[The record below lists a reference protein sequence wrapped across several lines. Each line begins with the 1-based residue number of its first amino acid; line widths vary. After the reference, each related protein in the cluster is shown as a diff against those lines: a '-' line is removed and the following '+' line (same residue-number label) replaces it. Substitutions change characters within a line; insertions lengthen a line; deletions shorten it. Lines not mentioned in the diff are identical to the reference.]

1 MNYILYKAGGS
12 CSVEAIRTRLPD
24 FVQELI
30 VIFWVI
36 MYDEVNN
43 RLRGGKLLK
52 YIKLLLV
59 VLVIL
64 TAVSVLMG
72 HQNNMPIM
80 FIMLAISHAVNGW
93 ERYHKNKIEGIVLW
107 TTAIFTA
114 IFSVSLYFF

>member
-1 MNYILYKAGGS
+1 M
-12 CSVEAIRTRLPD
+12 
-24 FVQELI
+24 
-30 VIFWVI
+30 
-36 MYDEVNN
+36 
-43 RLRGGKLLK
+43 K

-114 IFSVSLYFF
+114 IFSVSLYFNMPIMFIMLAISHAVNGWERYHKNKIEGIVLWTTAIFTAIFSVSLYFF

>member
-1 MNYILYKAGGS
+1 MNYILYKEGGC
-12 CSVEAIRTRLPD
+12 CSVEAIRTRLPA

-43 RLRGGKLLK
+43 RLRGCKLLI

>member
-12 CSVEAIRTRLPD
+12 CSVEAIRTRLPA

-59 VLVIL
+59 VLVVL
-64 TAVSVLMG
+64 TGVSVLMG
-72 HQNNMPIM
+72 HQNNIPIM
-80 FIMLAISHAVNGW
+80 FMILAISHAVNGW
-93 ERYHKNKIEGIVLW
+93 ERYQKNKRDGIILFI
-107 TTAIFTA
+107 TAIFTVW
-114 IFSVSLYFF
+114 FSISIMFS

>member
-12 CSVEAIRTRLPD
+12 CSVEAIRTRLPA

-43 RLRGGKLLK
+43 RLRGWKLLK

-64 TAVSVLMG
+64 TA
-72 HQNNMPIM
+72 
-80 FIMLAISHAVNGW
+80 
-93 ERYHKNKIEGIVLW
+93 
-107 TTAIFTA
+107 
-114 IFSVSLYFF
+114 